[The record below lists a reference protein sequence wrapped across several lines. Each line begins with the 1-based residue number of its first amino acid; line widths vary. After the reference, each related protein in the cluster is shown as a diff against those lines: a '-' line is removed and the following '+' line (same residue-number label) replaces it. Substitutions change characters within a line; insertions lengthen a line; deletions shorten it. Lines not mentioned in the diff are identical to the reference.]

1 MTLNRNEMIEFLQKG
16 EVTIEFTK
24 LDGSD
29 RVMKATLQEGVVPET
44 TGTSKAK
51 DTNLVVF
58 DTEKQGWRTV
68 VLDRIT
74 NFSA

>member
-1 MTLNRNEMIEFLQKG
+1 
-16 EVTIEFTK
+16 
-24 LDGSD
+24 
-29 RVMKATLQEGVVPET
+29 VVPET

-74 NFSA
+74 KFSA